1 MAKATTKKVEQKVEQ
16 KEEKKALITVEE
28 QRAIAD
34 SRFAGLKNLELAKAG
49 LELDGVGKV
58 VGEQAV
64 KQWGIYADV
73 TDRKLYEE
81 DGFKNVNEFAERFF
95 NEGKSSASH
104 KASVY
109 RRFFSADASEVAKEV
124 LAKVGVKQEPLY
136 ELSQL
141 SDDELK
147 AGLEDGS
154 IKENMTLSDARA
166 YAKGI
171 KDGRPDAKQKVIKSV
186 HITGTAI
193 FLPYESTDA
202 SGNTVKKEGCF
213 ASIDEHNI
221 PSVDVEM
228 LDAIGMNP
236 EDKLLKAKFD
246 EVCYFIAV
254 RPNGNLAIFV
264 ATEEPKPKK
273 TEEPVIPVQVR
284 TMIQNMEKYGMSV
297 DAIVEATGQTEE
309 LVRKVLN
316 EQ

>member
-1 MAKATTKKVEQKVEQ
+1 MKATSKKTEQKSESLIA
-16 KEEKKALITVEE
+16 EELKQEISA
-28 QRAIAD
+28 
-34 SRFAGLKNLELAKAG
+34 SRFCTLKNLELAKAG

-73 TDRKLYEE
+73 TKRKLYED
-81 DGFKNVNEFAERFF
+81 DGFKSVGEFAERYFS
-95 NEGKSSASH
+95 ESKASASH

-109 RRFFSADASEVAKEV
+109 FRFFSDEASEAAKAV
-124 LAKVGVKQEPLY
+124 LQKVGTKLEPLY

-141 SDDELK
+141 SDEELNT
-147 AGLEDGS
+147 GLADGS
-154 IKENMTLSDARA
+154 IKDNMTLADARA
-166 YAKGI
+166 YAKSV

-193 FLPYESTDA
+193 FLPYESTDGA
-202 SGNTVKKEGCF
+202 GKTTKKDGCF
-213 ASIDEHNI
+213 AAIDEHNV

-264 ATEEPKPKK
+264 ATDEPKPKK
-273 TEEPVIPVQVR
+273 TEETVIPAQVR
-284 TMIQNMEKYGMSV
+284 TMIQNMEKYGMDV
-297 DAIVEATGQTEE
+297 AAIVAATGQTEE
-309 LVRKVLN
+309 LVRKVLD